1 MDLQEELI
9 NSIRI
14 TLDKA
19 LANHAKN
26 TEIATVVTAISSGQ
40 YQVKIAVNEFWV
52 MAGLNIHPT
61 VGPAVWVTTPNGK
74 HSMNEAYICAKRSHK
89 ND

>member
-40 YQVKIAVNEFWV
+40 YQVKIDGNDYWV
-52 MAGLNIHPT
+52 KDGVNIHPT
-61 VGPAVWVTTPNGK
+61 VGTAVWVKTPNGK
-74 HSMNEAYICAKRSHK
+74 HSMNEAYICAKR
-89 ND
+89 